1 MTSPTARVKVTTT
14 QKNVARLKVY
24 NYGEDPRVAN
34 EGDLLIVSENSLGE
48 VGNQSNVNFEIT
60 IRGRDMAH
68 FDEYVQKALAL
79 WNANKEYLLQPATRL
94 LDPDAYVSRRGR
106 KVAV

>member
-1 MTSPTARVKVTTT
+1 MTSPSARVAVTST
-14 QKNVARLKVY
+14 QKSVARLKIF
-24 NYGEDPRVAN
+24 NYGDDPRVAN
-34 EGDLLIVSENSLGE
+34 EGDLLIVSENHLGE
-48 VGNQSNVNFEIT
+48 AGTQSAVQFEIT

-68 FDEYVQKALAL
+68 FEEYVQKALAL